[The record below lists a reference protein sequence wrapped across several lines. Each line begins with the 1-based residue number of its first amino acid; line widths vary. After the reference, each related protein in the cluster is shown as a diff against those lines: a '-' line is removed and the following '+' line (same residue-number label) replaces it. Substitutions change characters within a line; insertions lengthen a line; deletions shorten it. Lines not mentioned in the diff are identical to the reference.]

1 MLREQIEQLRQ
12 HVRLRK
18 FDLMVHEHS
27 LDGVLGRPLRV
38 EAEILEENVRQRAVR
53 TRQGEIAARAA
64 QPLVGPRRIA
74 QIRRHRSRGRR
85 EWPDR

>member
-27 LDGVLGRPLRV
+27 LDGLLGRLLRI
-38 EAEILEENVRQRAVR
+38 EPEIFEENVWQRAVR
-53 TRQGEIAARAA
+53 TRQREIAAGGAA
-64 QPLVGPRRIA
+64 TRRIA
-74 QIRRHRSRGRR
+74 SDR
-85 EWPDR
+85 EDQAA

>member
-27 LDGVLGRPLRV
+27 LDGLLGRLLRIG
-38 EAEILEENVRQRAVR
+38 AEIFEENVWQRAVR
-53 TRQGEIAARAA
+53 TRQREIAARGAA
-64 QPLVGPRRIA
+64 TRRIA
-74 QIRRHRSRGRR
+74 SDR
-85 EWPDR
+85 EDQAA